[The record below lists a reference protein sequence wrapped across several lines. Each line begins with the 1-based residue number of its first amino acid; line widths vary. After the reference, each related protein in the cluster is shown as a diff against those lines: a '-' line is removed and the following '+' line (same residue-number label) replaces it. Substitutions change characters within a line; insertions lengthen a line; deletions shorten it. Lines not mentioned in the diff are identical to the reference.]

1 MAAPRNMFKD
11 RLRGQQIGLFAT
23 LNSPALGE
31 LLAGCGFDWILIDT
45 EHSPGEMGDVVAQLH
60 ALQGHEVSVIVRPAW
75 SDMVL
80 IKRLL
85 DAGAQ
90 SLLIPNVQ
98 TAQEAA
104 TAVSYARY
112 PPAGVRGVSSGSRAA
127 QYGQSS
133 EYLRTA
139 DEQVCIL
146 AQIETPLAVGNLEAI
161 AAVPGV
167 DGLFIGPNDLAAS
180 MGYLGDAQHPA
191 VQAAVDAAFD
201 RMRALDIVTGYLT
214 TDEAEARRRTV
225 QGVHVMGVA
234 TDTSI
239 INRGAAATLASLNR
253 VASPR

>member
-1 MAAPRNMFKD
+1 MAARINAFKE
-11 RLRGQQIGLFAT
+11 RLRDQQIGLFAT
-23 LNSPALGE
+23 LNSPALAE

-45 EHSPGEMGDVVAQLH
+45 EHSPGEMADVVAQLH
-60 ALQGHEVSVIVRPAW
+60 ALQGHDVSVIVRPAW

-90 SLLIPNVQ
+90 TLLIPNVQ

-127 QYGQSS
+127 QYGQSAD
-133 EYLRTA
+133 YLRTA
-139 DEQVCIL
+139 DEQICIL
-146 AQIETPLAVGNLEAI
+146 VQIETPLAVSNLETI
-161 AAVPGV
+161 AAVRGV

-180 MGYLGDAQHPA
+180 MGHLGDAQHPA
-191 VQAAVDAAFD
+191 VQAAVDDALD

-214 TDEAEARRRTV
+214 TNEAEARRRTA

-239 INRGAAATLASLNR
+239 INRGATASLASLHGG
-253 VASPR
+253 ASPR

>member
-1 MAAPRNMFKD
+1 MAAPRNAFKD

-23 LNSPALGE
+23 LNSPALAE
-31 LLAGCGFDWILIDT
+31 LLAGCGFDWVLIDT

-60 ALQGHEVSVIVRPAW
+60 ALQGQEISAIVRPAW

-85 DAGAQ
+85 DAGVQ

-112 PPAGVRGVSSGSRAA
+112 PPAGVRGVSGGSRASH
-127 QYGQSS
+127 YGQRAD
-133 EYLRTA
+133 YLRTA
-139 DEQVCIL
+139 DEQICIL
-146 AQIETPLAVGNLEAI
+146 VQIETPLAVSNLEAI
-161 AAVPGV
+161 AEVPGV

-180 MGYLGDAQHPA
+180 MGHLGDAQHPA
-191 VQAAVDAAFD
+191 VQAAVDDAFD

-214 TDEAEARRRTV
+214 TDEAEARRRTA
-225 QGVHVMGVA
+225 QGVQVMGVA